1 MNQGL
6 ENRILKSLDRIR
18 PYIQRDGGNI
28 EFVSVSEEGVVTV
41 RFLGACVGCGLLDY
55 TLKGGVEAL
64 LMEEVPEVT
73 EVIAEEFKFNQSN
86 K

>member
-1 MNQGL
+1 MSL
-6 ENRILKSLDRIR
+6 ETRILKSLDRIR

-28 EFVSVSEEGVVTV
+28 EFISVDDEGVVTV
-41 RFLGACVGCGLLDY
+41 KFFGACVGCGLLDF

-73 EVIAEEFKFNQSN
+73 QVVAQDYDLIRPQ
-86 K
+86 

>member
-1 MNQGL
+1 MTL
-6 ENRILKSLDRIR
+6 EKRIIKSLDRIR

-28 EFVSVSEEGVVTV
+28 EFISIDDQGVVTV
-41 RFLGACVGCGLLDY
+41 KFFGACVGCGLLDF

-73 EVIAEEFKFNQSN
+73 QVIAQDYDLIRP
-86 K
+86 

>member
-1 MNQGL
+1 MSL
-6 ENRILKSLDRIR
+6 ETRIMKSLDRIR

-28 EFVSVSEEGVVTV
+28 EFISVDDEGVVTV
-41 RFLGACVGCGLLDY
+41 QFFGACVGCGLLDF

-73 EVIAEEFKFNQSN
+73 QVIAKDYELIRQK
-86 K
+86 

>member
-1 MNQGL
+1 MSL
-6 ENRILKSLDRIR
+6 ETRIIKSLDRIR

-28 EFVSVSEEGVVTV
+28 EFISVDDEGVVTV
-41 RFLGACVGCGLLDY
+41 QFFGACVGCGLLDF

-73 EVIAEEFKFNQSN
+73 QVVAQDYELIKPKEY
-86 K
+86 

>member
-1 MNQGL
+1 MSL
-6 ENRILKSLDRIR
+6 ENRIVKSLDRIR

-28 EFVSVSEEGVVTV
+28 EFVSVDEDGIVTV
-41 RFLGACVGCGLLDY
+41 QFFGACVGCGLLDF

-73 EVIAEEFKFNQSN
+73 QVVALDYDLIKPKQ
-86 K
+86 

>member
-1 MNQGL
+1 MTL
-6 ENRILKSLDRIR
+6 EKRIIKSLDRIR

-28 EFVSVSEEGVVTV
+28 EFISIDDQGVVTV
-41 RFLGACVGCGLLDY
+41 KFFGACVGCGLLDF

-73 EVIAEEFKFNQSN
+73 QVIAQDYDSIRPQ
-86 K
+86 

>member
-1 MNQGL
+1 MTL
-6 ENRILKSLDRIR
+6 EKRIIKSLDRIR

-28 EFVSVSEEGVVTV
+28 EFISIDDQGVVTV
-41 RFLGACVGCGLLDY
+41 KFFGACVGCGLLDF

-73 EVIAEEFKFNQSN
+73 QVIAQDYDLIRPQ
-86 K
+86 

>member
-1 MNQGL
+1 MSL
-6 ENRILKSLDRIR
+6 ETRIMKSLDRIR

-28 EFVSVSEEGVVTV
+28 EFISVDDEGVVTV
-41 RFLGACVGCGLLDY
+41 QFFGACVGCGLLDF

-73 EVIAEEFKFNQSN
+73 QVIAKDYELIRPK
-86 K
+86 